1 MFLNSDCSHI
11 RKEGTDMPSVQ
22 NESDQ
27 TEEFLAGEIAKQLKA
42 AFEKMAYSVPLYL
55 FTRKGE
61 NEVLNHAARTLIQAF
76 RELSDKIE
84 FREVDI
90 SHQLAQ
96 KWDVTVSPT
105 ILFDPE
111 RLSIRY
117 LGVPYGEEG
126 RTFLG
131 TIMILGFRTSGLSE
145 QSLKILDKIDYRR
158 LIKVFVSATC
168 PYCPDQVMNAVKA
181 AVEKPELISVEIIDT
196 QSNTDLADRYSAFSV
211 PQTFANDVLIG
222 QGAQPE
228 ELFLASLEKLQPQT
242 IFIPESDAELVETDV
257 VIVGGGPA
265 GLAAGIYSARSGLK
279 TVVVE
284 RGALGGQV
292 AITPIV
298 ENYPGLTRVAGK
310 TLVDITVSHALEYV
324 QIFQGEE
331 VVEIQPGDP
340 VTVTTSRRRFTAK
353 AVILAT
359 GANYARLGA
368 PGEARLAGRGVSYCA
383 TCDGMLFKGKK
394 VVVVGGGN
402 SAATEALHLYN
413 LGVQVTMVHR
423 RDAFRAQE
431 YLTKNIFANEIP
443 VLWNTEVKEIRGQER
458 VSDVLLVNN
467 KTGETTSLPTDGVF
481 IAIGYTP
488 TVELAVKTG
497 IELSPDG
504 FIKRDSHHRTNIP
517 GIYSGGD
524 VEGGYKQ
531 IVTAMAQ
538 GSEAAMSVFEDL
550 MHPYWQEKKPA
561 KEA

>member
-1 MFLNSDCSHI
+1 
-11 RKEGTDMPSVQ
+11 MPNRQ
-22 NESDQ
+22 TKSDQ
-27 TEEFLAGEIAKQLKA
+27 TEGLLAGEIGKQLQVV
-42 AFEKMAYSVPLYL
+42 FEKMPHRVPLYL
-55 FTRKGE
+55 FTRKGD
-61 NEVLNHAARTLIQAF
+61 NEVLNEAARSMLRAF
-76 RELSDKIE
+76 RELSEKIE
-84 FREVDI
+84 FREYDLG
-90 SHQLAQ
+90 HDLAQ
-96 KWDVTVSPT
+96 KWDVTGSPT

-111 RLSIRY
+111 RYSIRY

-131 TIMILGFRTSGLSE
+131 TILLLGFRASGLSE
-145 QSLKILDKIDYRR
+145 QSLKILTRIDSRR
-158 LIKVFVSATC
+158 EVKVFVSATC

-181 AVEKPELISVEIIDT
+181 AIEKPEQISLEIVDI
-196 QSNTDLADRYSAFSV
+196 QSNPELADKYSAYSV
-211 PQTFANDVLIG
+211 PQTFADEVLIG

-228 ELFLASLEKLQPQT
+228 ELFLASLEKLEPQT

-265 GLAAGIYSARSGLK
+265 GLAAGIYTVRSGLK
-279 TVVVE
+279 AVVVE

-298 ENYPGLTRVAGK
+298 ENYPGFTRVPGK

-331 VVEIQPGDP
+331 VLEIQPGKII
-340 VTVTTSRRRFTAK
+340 TVVTSRRRFLTR

-359 GANYARLGA
+359 GANYAHLGA

-383 TCDGMLFKGKK
+383 TCDGPLFKGKK

-402 SAATEALHLYN
+402 SATTEALHLHN

-423 RDAFRAQE
+423 RDTFRAQE
-431 YLTKNIFANEIP
+431 FLTKNVLANNIP
-443 VLWNTEVKEIRGQER
+443 VLWNTEVKEIRGKER
-458 VSDVLLVNN
+458 VSEVLLVNN
-467 KTGETTSLPTDGVF
+467 KNGESTVLSTDGVF
-481 IAIGYTP
+481 IAVGYTP
-488 TVELAVKTG
+488 TVDLAVKTG
-497 IELSPDG
+497 IELTQDG
-504 FIKRDSHHRTNIP
+504 FIKRHDHHRTNIP
-517 GIYSGGD
+517 GIYSAGD

-550 MHPYWQEKKPA
+550 MHPYWQEDNVA
-561 KEA
+561 KGG

>member
-1 MFLNSDCSHI
+1 
-11 RKEGTDMPSVQ
+11 MPSRQ
-22 NESDQ
+22 KESDQ

-42 AFEKMAYSVPLYL
+42 AFEKMTYAVPLYL

-61 NEVLNHAARTLIQAF
+61 NEVLNQAARTMLRAF

-84 FREVDI
+84 FREYDL

-111 RLSIRY
+111 HYSIRY

-131 TIMILGFRTSGLSE
+131 TIMILGFRTSGLNE
-145 QSLKILDKIDYRR
+145 QSLKILEKIDYRR

-168 PYCPDQVMNAVKA
+168 PYCPDQVLNAVRA
-181 AVEKPELISVEIIDT
+181 AIEKPELISVEIIDT
-196 QSNTDLADRYSAFSV
+196 QSNTDLADRYSAYSV

-222 QGAQPE
+222 QGAQPQ

-331 VVEIQPGDP
+331 VLEIQPGDP
-340 VTVTTSRRRFTAK
+340 VAITTSRRRFTAK

-394 VVVVGGGN
+394 VIVVGGGN

-413 LGVQVTMVHR
+413 IGVQVTMVHR
-423 RDAFRAQE
+423 RDTFRAQE
-431 YLTKNIFANEIP
+431 YLTKSIFVNEIP
-443 VLWNTEVKEIRGQER
+443 VFWNTEVKEIMGQER

-467 KTGETTSLPTDGVF
+467 KTGESASLSIDGVF

-488 TVELAVKTG
+488 TVDLAVKTG
-497 IELSPDG
+497 IELTPDG

-517 GIYSGGD
+517 AIYSGGD

-550 MHPYWQEKKPA
+550 MHPYWQEKKLA
-561 KEA
+561 KEG

>member
-1 MFLNSDCSHI
+1 MSS
-11 RKEGTDMPSVQ
+11 RQK
-22 NESDQ
+22 ESDH
-27 TEEFLAGEIAKQLKA
+27 TEQFLAGEIAKQLKA
-42 AFEKMAYSVPLYL
+42 AFDNMAYSVPLYL
-55 FTRKGE
+55 FARAGE
-61 NEVLNHAARTLIQAF
+61 NEVLNQAARTMIRTF
-76 RELSDKIE
+76 RDLSDKIV
-84 FREVDI
+84 FREYDL

-111 RLSIRY
+111 HYSIRY

-131 TIMILGFRTSGLSE
+131 TILILGFRSSGLGE
-145 QSLKILDKIDYRR
+145 QSIKVLDKIDYRR

-168 PYCPDQVMNAVKA
+168 PYCPEQVMNAVKA
-181 AVEKPELISVEIIDT
+181 AIEKPELISVEIIDT
-196 QSNTDLADRYSAFSV
+196 QSNPDLADRYSAYSV

-228 ELFLASLEKLQPQT
+228 EIFLASLEKLQPQT

-298 ENYPGLTRVAGK
+298 ENYPGLSRVPGK

-353 AVILAT
+353 AVIVAT

-368 PGEARLAGRGVSYCA
+368 PGETRLAGRGVSYCA

-402 SAATEALHLYN
+402 SAATEALHLFN
-413 LGVQVTMVHR
+413 IGVQVTMVHR
-423 RDAFRAQE
+423 RDKFRAQE
-431 YLTKNIFANEIP
+431 YLTKSIFSNGIP
-443 VLWNTEVKEIRGQER
+443 VLWNTEVKEITGQER
-458 VSDVLLVNN
+458 VSEVILVNN
-467 KTGETTSLPTDGVF
+467 QTGETSSLPVDGVF
-481 IAIGYTP
+481 IAVGYVP
-488 TVELAVKTG
+488 TVDLAVKTG

-504 FIKRDSHHRTNIP
+504 FIKRDSRHRTNIP
-517 GIYSGGD
+517 GIYSAGD

-550 MHPYWQEKKPA
+550 MHPYWQGSKPA
-561 KEA
+561 TGAH

>member
-1 MFLNSDCSHI
+1 MPKDKSQS
-11 RKEGTDMPSVQ
+11 EQTDNFM
-22 NESDQ
+22 
-27 TEEFLAGEIAKQLKA
+27 AGEIEKQLKA
-42 AFEKMAYSVPLYL
+42 VFERMTHNVPLFL

-61 NEVLNHAARTLIQAF
+61 NEVLNQAARTMIRSF
-76 RELSDKIE
+76 RDLSDKIE
-84 FREVDI
+84 FREYDLR
-90 SHQLAQ
+90 HQLAQ
-96 KWDVTVSPT
+96 KWDVTASPA
-105 ILFDPE
+105 ILFDPDHH
-111 RLSIRY
+111 SIRY

-131 TIMILGFRTSGLSE
+131 IILLLGFRTSGLSS
-145 QSLKILDKIDYRR
+145 QALKILEKIDYRR

-168 PYCPDQVMNAVKA
+168 PYCPDQVLNTVKA
-181 AVEKPELISVEIIDT
+181 AIEKPELISVEIVDI
-196 QSNTDLADRYSAFSV
+196 QSNPELAERYSAYSV
-211 PQTFANDVLIG
+211 PQTFANEVLIG

-242 IFIPESDAELVETDV
+242 IFIPESDAEQVETDV

-298 ENYPGLTRVAGK
+298 ENYPGLSRVAGK

-331 VVEIQPGDP
+331 VLELQPGDP
-340 VTVTTSRRRFTAK
+340 VTVTTSRRRFLTK

-359 GANYARLGA
+359 GANYARLGV

-383 TCDGMLFKGKK
+383 TCDGMLFRGKK

-402 SAATEALHLYN
+402 SAATEALHLHN

-423 RDAFRAQE
+423 RDGFRAQE
-431 YLTKNIFANEIP
+431 FLTKNIFSNNIP
-443 VLWNTEVKEIRGQER
+443 VLWDTEVKEIKGQER
-458 VSDVLLVNN
+458 VSEVLLVNN
-467 KTGETTSLPTDGVF
+467 KTDETTSLPTDGVF

-488 TVELAVKTG
+488 TVDLAVKTG
-497 IELSPDG
+497 IELTPDG
-504 FIKRDSHHRTNIP
+504 FIKRDSHHRTNVP
-517 GIYSGGD
+517 GIYSAGD

-550 MHPYWQEKKPA
+550 MHPYWQEKKSVGGI
-561 KEA
+561 

>member
-1 MFLNSDCSHI
+1 MTLSNTP
-11 RKEGTDMPSVQ
+11 KGETNMPSSQ
-22 NESDQ
+22 KESDQ
-27 TEEFLAGEIAKQLKA
+27 TEQFLAGEIAKQLKA
-42 AFEKMAYSVPLYL
+42 AFENMSHSVPLYL
-55 FTRKGE
+55 FAREGE
-61 NEVLNHAARTLIQAF
+61 NEVLTQAARSMIRAF

-84 FREVDI
+84 FREYDLG
-90 SHQLAQ
+90 HQLAQ

-111 RLSIRY
+111 HHSIRY

-131 TIMILGFRTSGLSE
+131 TILILGFRTSGLSE
-145 QSLKILDKIDYRR
+145 QSIKILDKIDYRR

-181 AVEKPELISVEIIDT
+181 AIEKPELISVEIIDT
-196 QSNTDLADRYSAFSV
+196 QSNPELADRYSAFSV

-242 IFIPESDAELVETDV
+242 LFIPESDADLVETDV

-298 ENYPGLTRVAGK
+298 ENYPGLTRVPGK

-331 VVEIQPGDP
+331 VIEIQTGDP
-340 VTVTTSRRRFTAK
+340 VTLTTSRRRFTAK

-368 PGEARLAGRGVSYCA
+368 PGETRLAGRGVSYCA
-383 TCDGMLFKGKK
+383 TCDGMLFRGKK

-402 SAATEALHLYN
+402 SAATEALHLHN
-413 LGVQVTMVHR
+413 IGVQVTMVHR
-423 RDAFRAQE
+423 RDKFRAQE
-431 YLTKNIFANEIP
+431 YLTKSIFANEIP
-443 VLWNTEVKEIRGQER
+443 VLWNTEVKEVRGQER
-458 VSDVLLVNN
+458 VSDVILVNN
-467 KTGETTSLPTDGVF
+467 KTGETNTLPTDGVF
-481 IAIGYTP
+481 IAVGYAP
-488 TVELAVKTG
+488 TVDLAVKTG
-497 IELSPDG
+497 IEISPDG
-504 FIKRDSHHRTNIP
+504 FIKRDSRHRTNIP
-517 GIYSGGD
+517 GIYSAGD

-550 MHPYWQEKKPA
+550 MHPYWQERKST
-561 KEA
+561 KED